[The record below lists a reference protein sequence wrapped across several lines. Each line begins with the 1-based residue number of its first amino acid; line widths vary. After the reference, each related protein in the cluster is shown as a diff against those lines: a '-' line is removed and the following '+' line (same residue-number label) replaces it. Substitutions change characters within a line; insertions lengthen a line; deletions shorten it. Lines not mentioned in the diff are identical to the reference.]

1 MVSFANILVG
11 VDLSHG
17 DRLVSEE
24 LSDHC
29 ENAVNRAIKLASSSG
44 GELTFIAVIDISEQ
58 AMHLI
63 EMHKSPEVSPVRDD
77 ASRVL
82 QGLVDRAAEHGV
94 KASFE
99 IELGPSADGII
110 KDVLRKDRTLL
121 IIGAKASPRLSQVL
135 FGRTAVKLLRKCP
148 CPVLVVK
155 PGPDPILD
163 NVLAAD
169 DFSDVAE
176 SVLDAAVKVAQ
187 LCDARLHV
195 LHVEEN
201 VNDAKLASTGVP
213 AEDLA
218 KFREQQVTDA
228 RAKQADRLSRTD
240 FRTLTQGSVTYI
252 EMGPPV
258 SVITEKLEEHQI
270 DLLVMG
276 TVGRSGLSALMMGN
290 TAERL
295 LNAVN
300 CSLLAIKPEDF
311 VCPVK
316 A

>member
-1 MVSFANILVG
+1 MVSLSNILVG

-29 ENAVNRAIKLASSSG
+29 ENAVNRAISLAQNGG

-63 EMHKSPEVSPVRDD
+63 ELHKSPEVSPVHED
-77 ASRVL
+77 AGRVL

-110 KDVLRKDRTLL
+110 KDVVRNNRTLL
-121 IIGAKASPRLSQVL
+121 VVGAKASPRLSQIL

-169 DFSDVAE
+169 DFSDNAE
-176 SVLDAAVKVAQ
+176 EVLAASVKVAQ
-187 LCDARLHV
+187 LCDAKLHV

-201 VNDAKLASTGVP
+201 VNDAKLASTGIP
-213 AEDLA
+213 AADLE
-218 KFREQQVTDA
+218 KFREQQVADA

-240 FRTLTQGSVTYI
+240 FRTLTQGAVTYI
-252 EMGPPV
+252 EMGSPV
-258 SVITEKLEEHQI
+258 AVITQKLEELQI

-300 CSLLAIKPEDF
+300 CSLLAIKPDDF